1 MPLAGAHHFGACG
14 VCGGTHTSRDDPTAA
29 RGDCSF
35 IQRAIVSQNLDG
47 IIRTRNQAAER
58 LFGYTVEE
66 VIGRP
71 ITMLVPAED
80 IREEADIL
88 ERIRRV
94 TALRHV
100 NIPTATRCG
109 YLDKPG
115 ATSERAMARGAP
127 RSRPRGAQT
136 APWTGRLARTKERSH
151 SWPVRLA

>member
-88 ERIRRV
+88 KRIRRV
-94 TALRHV
+94 TALNTMR
-100 NIPTATRCG
+100 PFG
-109 YLDKPG
+109 YERLRRALMRPK
-115 ATSERAMARGAP
+115 TSPLPDGQLRDPA
-127 RSRPRGAQT
+127 
-136 APWTGRLARTKERSH
+136 
-151 SWPVRLA
+151 